1 MSQTR
6 VGDYRETV
14 TAIPLRLSAGN
25 RSSAAGGLVHRVALL
40 AVARSTI
47 ANGESRAQSPA
58 VTTPGFRRTARASA
72 VRVASG
78 QPRTA
83 KRLGEGSAEKA

>member
-40 AVARSTI
+40 AVARSAI
-47 ANGESRAQSPA
+47 ANGESRVRSNH
-58 VTTPGFRRTARASA
+58 PGDDSRVSSDSVSA